1 MAYNYIDL
9 DQKITYYKERLDLLG
24 RSVQNPTTFRT
35 EEAYIAECNRVLKS
49 FYERIDEPFFNY
61 QEASQDHGLHP
72 VADGESTD
80 YSYNKFWE
88 QLLDNLILLF
98 TQMENLE
105 SLSIANYNFAVVE
118 MSDLTARLKLISSK
132 LGDYMLYSKNTLK
145 DILLVRDSFNNLL
158 RIDSGSS
165 LVTSEECNVDQEEGI
180 VTLPRDSANC
190 KTISI
195 PTDGITIT
203 PAENAFAGNNHDI
216 VRTAHN
222 SDIAAMV
229 DNNPDTWFEFE
240 RVVAKNE
247 ESPTPLVMNISLN
260 LGEPKIVNHIIINP
274 NNFGTR
280 TVLNIESID
289 TSLDGQTFT
298 SIKDDIPIVG
308 YEVEDE
314 ENIFRLAPSTSKFA
328 GQGVYTFT
336 PRKVQ
341 FVKITLK
348 QNEPYVILTTG
359 GEKLRYAI
367 GLRDITLKS
376 LAFKGK
382 GEILSKPFTVNDEI
396 KKVMLEVTQ
405 TPVVDSELTNI
416 KYFISHDDGV
426 SWNQIQPKHLSAL
439 SGIQS
444 TVPEIVNFNTSD
456 SNSISTSVVKS
467 IRLKIQLEREDGNF
481 VEGSSSL
488 AKRTAT
494 KSEVHAAPGGSPNII
509 KLENSPVQDANG
521 PKIEIV
527 DSLFGSMGLP
537 DSVYMLKYGTVGDE
551 TTFTLPKEYRKVE
564 LPLKKDNNFSILF
577 TDYEV
582 YVGGEKWSH
591 VQGPFSDYPNEP
603 KFKIEHGAESSWLKF
618 DDDEVASVPPESSSV
633 GIGFGPERI
642 FPTADSDNHKATL
655 HFKTTRTKD
664 SIYIDRFEEPL
675 IGEQEQV
682 PFGASR
688 FNTSNKNIEVTE
700 ITGMAVGTDEAAFI
714 NGRDEFEGDAN
725 KKYSVDEIEGVIY
738 FSQPV
743 SASTVTTVKYNSNPV
758 TRLSSNDWEWGEN
771 TASEKYQVIIKE
783 SGWKTRTNSKT
794 YTKDQDNAHEQK
806 QFHLPNLG
814 LISGTLRAE
823 VEFEGETSSPNPFYQ
838 EPQIF
843 TTGTSQ
849 LVGVPADAPKWTY
862 DPVLGKVYI
871 SHEISNLKSITFTY
885 EWANFQMKY
894 PIGRSLKYGIDY
906 SVDVPNKQ
914 ISIND
919 NEFLGSAMI
928 AHATKSG
935 KTGYYLVNY
944 DYVSET
950 REGIEELKDYFTPVV
965 KDYVL
970 KILRS
975 IDGNLKTNSAIF
987 PNNTEE
993 QS

>member
-1 MAYNYIDL
+1 MAYDYIDL
-9 DQKITYYKERLDLLG
+9 DQKVTYYKERLDLLG
-24 RSVQNPTTFRT
+24 RSVQNPTAFKT
-35 EEAYIAECNRVLKS
+35 EEAYMAECNRVLKS

-61 QEASQDHGLHP
+61 QDAAQDHGLHP
-72 VADGESTD
+72 IADGESVD

-165 LVTSEECNVDQEEGI
+165 LVTSDECNIDQEEGVI
-180 VTLPRDSANC
+180 TLPRDSGNC

-195 PTDGITIT
+195 PEDGITIT

-222 SDIAAMV
+222 SNIAAMV

-240 RVVAKNE
+240 RVVTKNQ
-247 ESPTPLVMNISLN
+247 ESPTPLVMNISFN
-260 LGEPKIVNHIIINP
+260 LGEPKIINHIIVNP

-289 TSLDGQTFT
+289 TSLDGQSFI

-314 ENIFRLAPSTSKFA
+314 ENVFRLAPSTSKFA

-348 QNEPYVILTTG
+348 QNEPYVILTAG

-367 GLRDITLKS
+367 GIRDITLKS
-376 LAFKGK
+376 LAFKSK
-382 GEILSKPFTVNDEI
+382 GEVISKPFTVNDEI

-405 TPVVDSELTNI
+405 TPTVDSELTNI
-416 KYFISHDDGV
+416 KYFVSHDDGV
-426 SWNQIQPKHLSAL
+426 SWNQIQPKHISAL

-456 SNSISTSVVKS
+456 SNSISTSTVKS
-467 IRLKIQLEREDGNF
+467 VRLKIQLEREDGNF
-481 VEGSSSL
+481 VEGASSL
-488 AKRTAT
+488 AKTVAT

-509 KLENSPVQDANG
+509 TLENPPVQDANG

-537 DSVYMLKYGTVGDE
+537 DSVYMLKYGTTSDE

-564 LPLKKDNNFSILF
+564 LPLKKDESFSILY

-591 VQGPFSDYPNEP
+591 VQGPFFDYPNEP
-603 KFKIEHGAESSWLKF
+603 KFQIEHGAENSWLKF
-618 DDDEVASVPPESSSV
+618 DDNEVASVPPESSSV

-642 FPTADSDNHKATL
+642 FPTADSDNHNATL
-655 HFKTTRTKD
+655 YFKTTRTKD
-664 SIYIDRFEEPL
+664 SIYVDRMEEPL
-675 IGEQEQV
+675 IGETEQV

-688 FNTSNKNIEVTE
+688 FNTSNKNIEVTA
-700 ITGMAVGTDEAAFI
+700 ITSFNIDSDAAQFI
-714 NGRDEFEGDAN
+714 NGRDEFVGDST
-725 KKYSVDEIEGVIY
+725 KKYSVDEIEGIIY
-738 FSQPV
+738 FFEPV
-743 SASTVTTVKYNSNPV
+743 SASTATEVTYDSKPV

-771 TASEKYQVIIKE
+771 SSTGKYQLVIKE
-783 SGWKTRTNSKT
+783 SGWSTRTNSKT
-794 YTKDQDNAHEQK
+794 YTESEDSAHEQM

-814 LISGTLRAE
+814 VVGGTLSAE
-823 VEFEGETSSPNPFYQ
+823 VEFEEDLTSPNPFSQ

-862 DPVLGKVYI
+862 DPILGKVYV
-871 SHEISNLKSITFTY
+871 SHSIANLKSVTFTY
-885 EWANFQMKY
+885 EWVNFQVKY
-894 PIGRSLKYGIDY
+894 PIGRSLEYGTDY
-906 SVDVPNKQ
+906 SVDVPNKR

-935 KTGYYLVNY
+935 KRGYYLINY

-950 REGIEELKDYFTPVV
+950 REGIEELKNHLTPVV

-970 KILRS
+970 KLLRS
-975 IDGNLKTNSAIF
+975 IHGNLETNSAIF